1 MNRKPRATILS
12 DEEFG
17 HIWTASRNIGEV
29 CERTG
34 YSRDSAVRRA
44 SKLRLPGFH
53 QVNRAVSYQIQSD
66 RWERQPSTPEAP
78 TISVKQQNLA
88 AYAAGIIDAS
98 GRFETVRSSSGIL
111 GHRLTVTVPKTAT
124 SSLDALSDAYG
135 GSVASPLIGPGV
147 RSATSTSWVVE
158 TSELYRLIKAVYEFT
173 RRWRDEMYAAVIFFE
188 LPRP

>member
-17 HIWTASRNIGEV
+17 HIWTASRNLAEV

-147 RSATSTSWVVE
+147 RSATSTSWVIE